1 PGGEVEGTD
10 RLPQRAGGPAV
21 GDGDIP
27 LDERRHA
34 VPAGPGGDVLAQ
46 RVEAVDGPGGGLE
59 LVEHE
64 LRVAQDHLGGIDGQ
78 LLLGVAA
85 GGVVEDVAAAGG
97 QYHRVE
103 AGAGQ
108 GGEVRPDGLE
118 VDRDRFDALQALLE
132 EVGDLGAEVEHGL
145 RPVLE
150 TEHLPEQ
157 GE

>member
-1 PGGEVEGTD
+1 GGPLHVVARIGQLGVLEPGDPAGEVRVGVHAVHLLGMEPGGEVEGTD

-97 QYHRVE
+97 QDHRVE

-108 GGEVRPDGLE
+108 GGEVRLD
-118 VDRDRFDALQALLE
+118 
-132 EVGDLGAEVEHGL
+132 
-145 RPVLE
+145 
-150 TEHLPEQ
+150 
-157 GE
+157 